1 MVSLLRFPLP
11 KVLYFFLVFKE
22 KCSEDT
28 CAWPPPDFREK
39 CQGIRHPLLLHL
51 EMRLGSLMEPHSH
64 THSHAI
70 YKRELW
76 GERCQAANGWKYG
89 QKGHFKTLGLRLPC
103 CHSKLPIHQS
113 IIQPLIPVLDTL
125 IFFMYTGFLLP
136 NHSVNLITHLISGT
150 LSHILKPSYHPL
162 SIKQAAPWPW
172 SFCEILMSL
181 ETPKYIPGAAKTP
194 STHLWQVQQLPVS
207 AWQIEG
213 WLLAAHSY
221 RGCWQH
227 SLIVR
232 SS

>member
-70 YKRELW
+70 YRRELW

-136 NHSVNLITHLISGT
+136 NHSVNLITHLINLWHSIPHSKTFISSSVYQAGSSLT
-150 LSHILKPSYHPL
+150 LKFL
-162 SIKQAAPWPW
+162 
-172 SFCEILMSL
+172 
-181 ETPKYIPGAAKTP
+181 
-194 STHLWQVQQLPVS
+194 
-207 AWQIEG
+207 
-213 WLLAAHSY
+213 
-221 RGCWQH
+221 
-227 SLIVR
+227 
-232 SS
+232 